1 MSESAAIHE
10 VGDYDEYTTRDLL
23 DQFPVSRKDNLQN
36 IAKALEIEFDPKD
49 KKVDLLTRIEE
60 AFHGEHDDENEIETK
75 IRKYALAVLDEY
87 EKQKAEKKKTKSQS
101 TGNAANINL
110 M

>member
-36 IAKALEIEFDPKD
+36 IAKALEIEFDRK
-49 KKVDLLTRIEE
+49 TR
-60 AFHGEHDDENEIETK
+60 
-75 IRKYALAVLDEY
+75 
-87 EKQKAEKKKTKSQS
+87 KS
-101 TGNAANINL
+101 IY
-110 M
+110 